1 MIVSLF
7 FLLICFACSSSS
19 ASTRWRR
26 SASADASR
34 GVSGVSVVAVVDTSD
49 HLPDHVSEAA
59 VVERFSLEQ
68 LVAADLGPARYVGT
82 RAGVGRQQLEEV
94 ARPGLLES
102 SCERDERPGAR
113 LALGVDD
120 ARDDIHSFGTSKRS
134 VRDEWCEMDASG
146 ALSRCQQGQ
155 AQMRSGIMAATVP
168 ISRVRIIAGA
178 TCYLRAAVR
187 SNEEDGYGTG
197 AGSTKQPAGRPRSA
211 SPCRSPGPK
220 SVTSPPEGSISS
232 AFDATWLSPMMWPSS
247 CRTVG
252 PWSPG
257 SDHPGGLGSCALST
271 IQPLTN
277 CRGSSGAVRGR
288 ATAANA
294 WPFPE
299 NGMSVWPGDAQA
311 MTTGA
316 QRLP

>member
-7 FLLICFACSSSS
+7 FFLICFACSSSS

-82 RAGVGRQQLEEV
+82 RAGVGRQQLEEI
-94 ARPGLLES
+94 ARSGLLES

-113 LALGVDD
+113 LALGVDG
-120 ARDDIHSFGTSKRS
+120 ARDDIHGFGTSKRS

-187 SNEEDGYGTG
+187 SNRKMATERAPARPSSPPGDPG
-197 AGSTKQPAGRPRSA
+197 APAPAGRQDRS
-211 SPCRSPGPK
+211 RSRARRRAP
-220 SVTSPPEGSISS
+220 SAPP
-232 AFDATWLSPMMWPSS
+232 
-247 CRTVG
+247 
-252 PWSPG
+252 
-257 SDHPGGLGSCALST
+257 ST
-271 IQPLTN
+271 PH
-277 CRGSSGAVRGR
+277 G
-288 ATAANA
+288 
-294 WPFPE
+294 
-299 NGMSVWPGDAQA
+299 
-311 MTTGA
+311 
-316 QRLP
+316 